1 MDYIRNLQ
9 KTFELI
15 QISFDLKEA
24 YYRQRFPAESHEQIR
39 DRIHREIIERKK
51 RQWKS
56 QAASS
61 AS

>member
-1 MDYIRNLQ
+1 MDYARNLL

-15 QISFDLKEA
+15 QTSFDLKEA
-24 YYRQRFPAESHEQIR
+24 YYRKRFPAESPAEIR
-39 DRIHREIIERKK
+39 DRIHREIIDRKQ